1 MDNHYS
7 RVKEFMK
14 KANQETPITV
24 RSPDADTRL
33 LRARL
38 ILEEC
43 LETIEALGV
52 ALVDVPDRLDLKV
65 VSEPDVV
72 EVMDGIADICVV
84 ANGTAI
90 AFGVD
95 MAPIQKMVDESNL
108 DKFRGDAH
116 EDPETG
122 KWIKPSDWEPPNIG
136 NEIASQFL
144 AAEASAG
151 GFEIRQ
157 VNTEA
162 DGCCGGG
169 GCCNG

>member
-1 MDNHYS
+1 MDIHNK
-7 RVKEFMK
+7 RVKEFMQ
-14 KANQETPITV
+14 KANQETPSMPGV
-24 RSPDADTRL
+24 PDEETRL

-52 ALVDVPDRLDLKV
+52 ALVDYPDGLDLKV
-65 VSEPDVV
+65 VGVGDMV

-90 AFGVD
+90 AYGVD
-95 MAPIQKMVDESNL
+95 MERIQYLVDQSNL

-122 KWIKPSDWEPPNIG
+122 KWIKPSDWEPPNIAEEIG
-136 NEIASQFL
+136 AQMNEAMFNMNLPQANS
-144 AAEASAG
+144 G
-151 GFEIRQ
+151 
-157 VNTEA
+157 
-162 DGCCGGG
+162 GCCGGKSQEG